1 VSAYL
6 ISRLSIRDAEAM
18 ARYVAGAPATVAE
31 FGGRYLVRANA
42 ATALEGSWD
51 DDRIVVLE
59 FPTREAALAWY
70 HSPAYRELRDLRWSA
85 ADAVILLADG
95 AEPGSVLA
103 SHRVHM
109 LTRGIQVVTM
119 RKVGRS
125 ESEPTGRGRER
136 PNRITATM

>member
-1 VSAYL
+1 
-6 ISRLSIRDAEAM
+6 M
-18 ARYVAGAPATVAE
+18 APARWTTEQAV
-31 FGGRYLVRANA
+31 
-42 ATALEGSWD
+42 ALEGSWD

-109 LTRGIQVVTM
+109 LTRGIQVMTM
-119 RKVGRS
+119 RKMGRS
-125 ESEPTGRGRER
+125 QSGPTGHGRER